1 MGGAVDSDC
10 GACGD
15 GGVDSGG
22 GPGGAVGDLEQ
33 AAGAAT
39 GGAYSDGAQG
49 EGMNVEWA
57 ASAARRRWRSR
68 TLCAAARIW
77 RSWARPA
84 GLSASRPAAA
94 ASAAASAS
102 SGRCGEWAE
111 GGGEADGKRERHLVP
126 RVTGQELLTM
136 HPEKRCSAS
145 VDHHA
150 GAHLRHRVELGAH
163 EAMHAVILPRT
174 CWYFCGFIVIRQ
186 IEAGPFGATLHG
198 VEGFR
203 DNRPE
208 AARQGVEKGDARLS
222 LIPHSPVPSDGEV

>member
-1 MGGAVDSDC
+1 MDSDC
-10 GACGD
+10 GECGYGR
-15 GGVDSGG
+15 GGYESGQDMLASGG
-22 GPGGAVGDLEQ
+22 GGAH
-33 AAGAAT
+33 AAGATT
-39 GGAYSDGAQG
+39 GEAYSDGAHG
-49 EGMNVEWA
+49 EGMNVEGA
-57 ASAARRRWRSR
+57 ASVARRRSR
-68 TLCAAARIW
+68 TLRAAARIW

-84 GLSASRPAAA
+84 GLTVSGPAAA

-102 SGRCGEWAE
+102 SWRCGEWAE

-126 RVTGQELLTM
+126 RVTGQALPTM

-145 VDHHA
+145 VDHHT
-150 GAHLRHRVELGAH
+150 GAHLRHRVELRAH